1 MTLSPAEIVVI
12 LLAVVAGALVKAI
25 TGMGFPLV
33 AIPVISLF
41 VSVETA
47 VVVIALPNVTANGL
61 LAWRE
66 RHAWPRTR
74 DLPVLIGTSV
84 VGAVI
89 GTFLLVRLPERAL
102 TLALAVAV
110 LFYIA
115 TRLRRPDLR
124 IDPDRAT
131 RLAPGLGLVAGV
143 FQGGIGVSGPIV
155 APWIQSYRLVREAFV
170 LSVTCLFLF
179 SGAAQLLILAAD
191 GQYDRARTLATLA
204 ALVPAVGLIPVGTR
218 LRDRLSSEAFDAAVL
233 GLLGLS
239 AIALL
244 IRSA

>member
-1 MTLSPAEIVVI
+1 MSPAEIAVI

-47 VVVIALPNVTANGL
+47 VVVIALPNITANGL

-66 RHAWPRTR
+66 RHAWPDTR
-74 DLPVLIGTSV
+74 NLPVLIGTSII
-84 VGAVI
+84 GAVA
-89 GTFLLVRLPERAL
+89 GTFLLVNLPERAL
-102 TLALAVAV
+102 TLTLAVAV

-115 TRLRRPDLR
+115 TRVRRPDLM
-124 IDPDRAT
+124 IDRTVAT
-131 RLAPGLGLVAGV
+131 RMAPGVGLVAGV
-143 FQGGIGVSGPIV
+143 FQGAIGVSGPIV

-170 LSVTCLFLF
+170 LSVTSLFLF
-179 SGAAQLLILAAD
+179 SGAAQLVILAAD
-191 GQYDRARTLATLA
+191 GQYDRGRALATLA

-218 LRDRLSSEAFDAAVL
+218 LRDRLSTDGFDRAVL
-233 GLLGLS
+233 ALLAVS